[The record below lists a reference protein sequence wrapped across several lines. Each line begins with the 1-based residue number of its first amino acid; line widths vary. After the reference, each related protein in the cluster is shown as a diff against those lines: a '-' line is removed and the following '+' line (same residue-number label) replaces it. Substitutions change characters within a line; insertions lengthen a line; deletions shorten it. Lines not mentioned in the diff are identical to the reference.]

1 MTVFEKNWLR
11 TSFWKQL
18 LGKYTSPE
26 LDPEPDPV
34 PDLAVKIPD
43 PLKRSGSGSSSWSPL
58 KFRHTTILFGHFSK
72 GLQHPLGAG
81 YRILNISQR
90 VLAQTEQRD

>member
-18 LGKYTSPE
+18 LGKYTSLE
-26 LDPEPDPV
+26 QDPD

-43 PLKRSGSGSSSWSPL
+43 PNLAVKMPDPGSRSGKKVDPTGS
-58 KFRHTTILFGHFSK
+58 
-72 GLQHPLGAG
+72 
-81 YRILNISQR
+81 RIRIPN
-90 VLAQTEQRD
+90 TD